1 MIIIIVIPLRR
12 HAMNERGQIIV
23 HLSELIEK
31 SGLSK
36 NKFCQLAQLEMT
48 QLNRLLKNQ
57 ITRFDADV
65 LIRICDTLDRG
76 VGDLLEYKRTNE

>member
-1 MIIIIVIPLRR
+1 
-12 HAMNERGQIIV
+12 MNERGQIIV